1 MMISWQS
8 ERVPKIGMSLTSHD
22 KLTQLKARAEIKARS
37 TISHSRRFTLECM
50 TPKCIARVAR
60 AKTPS
65 AVMAKQQENM
75 GKTICEGCLVMGN
88 GMMRKLPLSCIHI
101 MWDLGLPYLLYLLCL
116 LAPHLFLHPHQLLL
130 PQIQS
135 VI

>member
-8 ERVPKIGMSLTSHD
+8 ERAPKIGMSLTRHD

-101 MWDLGLPYLLYLLCL
+101 M
-116 LAPHLFLHPHQLLL
+116 
-130 PQIQS
+130 
-135 VI
+135 

>member
-1 MMISWQS
+1 M
-8 ERVPKIGMSLTSHD
+8 RTRLF
-22 KLTQLKARAEIKARS
+22 L
-37 TISHSRRFTLECM
+37 HSRRFTLKCM
-50 TPKCIARVAR
+50 TRKCIARVAR

-101 MWDLGLPYLLYLLCL
+101 MWDPGLHYLLYPLCL
-116 LAPHLFLHPHQLLL
+116 LVPHLFHHHQLLL